1 MSSVAAAV
9 QAVRLKSF
17 MHKPS
22 LLRIQTL
29 IIIDTCLTNSGR
41 LMDAWTLF
49 GTTIR
54 LAQAMGLHRNPEYLT
69 PAPSTQEEC
78 LARQTLWWWILH
90 MDEQYSSTLGRP
102 LGISGIGDCP
112 APFGLTI
119 DPHSLRFR
127 EFTARLTVLA
137 RQIMANAPLTNAKI
151 DEITDALRALL
162 VTIPETIGFDE
173 SWVEGEVESSG
184 WPLGAMA
191 AGTLSHAVIVSAQ
204 WGLTVH

>member
-1 MSSVAAAV
+1 MFLTKFSVAAAI
-9 QAVRLKSF
+9 QAVRLRSF

-29 IIIDTCLTNSGR
+29 IIIDTCLRNSGR
-41 LMDAWTLF
+41 FMDAWTLF

-54 LAQAMGLHRNPEYLT
+54 LAQAIGLHRNPKYLT
-69 PAPSTQEEC
+69 PAPPTQEEC

-90 MDEQYSSTLGRP
+90 MDERYALTLGRP

-119 DPHSLRFR
+119 DPHSLRLC

-137 RQIMANAPLTNAKI
+137 RQIMANARLTNAKI
-151 DEITDALRALL
+151 DEITDYLRALL
-162 VTIPETIGFDE
+162 VTIPKTVGFDE
-173 SWVEGEVESSG
+173 SWVEGEIESSG
-184 WPLGAMA
+184 WPMGAMA
-191 AGTLSHAVIVSAQ
+191 AGTLSRHAVFVSAQ
-204 WGLTVH
+204 